1 MVQKKKIIAKC
12 SICGKTIYAGDKA
25 VMARHFLRTE
35 AGYIKTWAYCDSED
49 CALRMKEKGLQ
60 ELQAE
65 IDALTAMKKQIKVA
79 APQVVQL

>member
-1 MVQKKKIIAKC
+1 
-12 SICGKTIYAGDKA
+12 
-25 VMARHFLRTE
+25 MARHFLRTE

-65 IDALTAMKKQIKVA
+65 IDALSAMQKQIKVA